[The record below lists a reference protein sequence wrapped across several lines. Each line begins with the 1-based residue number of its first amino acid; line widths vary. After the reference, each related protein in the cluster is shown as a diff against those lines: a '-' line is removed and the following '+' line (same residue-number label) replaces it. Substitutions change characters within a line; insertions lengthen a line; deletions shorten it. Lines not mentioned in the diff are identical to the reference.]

1 MEKVEN
7 SEIYVKLETAAN
19 QFTLKCLLSTVA
31 VMAIVWFLNIIGVFI
46 VDYRLAEAGFG
57 FGIATLLIT
66 GIVCKVCGISKFWIK
81 YFLLF
86 MIVLAT
92 TVLGI
97 MLTYHTVLLC
107 VLPLLYSAQYNRK
120 MVILVYLMTAVGT
133 FVSVMAGYFWG
144 LCDANMVVLTV
155 NSRSY
160 YVDDLTKV
168 VQFGPLNEHPWIT
181 LPLYYVLPR
190 IIILFTMIPVVLH
203 IADGI
208 VRKAE
213 REAELKYFS
222 EVDDMTKMYN
232 RNKYR
237 QMIKEYYPTV
247 SRIGVIFWDVNGLKE
262 TNDSKGH
269 EQGDRLITSIATL
282 IRELMGDHARAY
294 RIGGDEFVMII
305 EETSEKELEQ
315 FVAQWKDALKQKND
329 ESDFALSAAMG
340 YASGNGRDIEKIIK
354 RADHDMYKE
363 KQQKTEQE
371 DQ

>member
-1 MEKVEN
+1 M
-7 SEIYVKLETAAN
+7 
-19 QFTLKCLLSTVA
+19 
-31 VMAIVWFLNIIGVFI
+31 
-46 VDYRLAEAGFG
+46 
-57 FGIATLLIT
+57 
-66 GIVCKVCGISKFWIK
+66 
-81 YFLLF
+81 
-86 MIVLAT
+86 
-92 TVLGI
+92 
-97 MLTYHTVLLC
+97 
-107 VLPLLYSAQYNRK
+107 
-120 MVILVYLMTAVGT
+120 
-133 FVSVMAGYFWG
+133 
-144 LCDANMVVLTV
+144 
-155 NSRSY
+155 
-160 YVDDLTKV
+160 
-168 VQFGPLNEHPWIT
+168 
-181 LPLYYVLPR
+181 
-190 IIILFTMIPVVLH
+190 LFTMIPVVLH

-237 QMIKEYYPTV
+237 QMIKEYYSTV

-305 EETSEKELEQ
+305 EETNEEELEQ
-315 FVAQWKDALKQKND
+315 FVVRWKNALRQKND
-329 ESDFALSAAMG
+329 ESDFTLSAAMG
-340 YASGNGRDIEKIIK
+340 YAIGNGRDIEKIIK
-354 RADHDMYKE
+354 RADHDMYKK

>member
-1 MEKVEN
+1 MGKVEN
-7 SEIYVKLETAAN
+7 SEIYMKLETAAN
-19 QFTLKCLLSTVA
+19 QFTLKCLFSTAVIMVA
-31 VMAIVWFLNIIGVFI
+31 VWFLNIIGVF
-46 VDYRLAEAGFG
+46 VLDYRLAEVGFG
-57 FGIATLLIT
+57 CGIAILLIT
-66 GIVCKVCGISKFWIK
+66 GIVCRVCGISKPWVK

-86 MIVLAT
+86 MIILAT
-92 TVLGI
+92 TVLGV
-97 MLTYHTVLLC
+97 MLTYHTVLLS

-120 MVILVYLMTAVGT
+120 MVMLVYGMTAVGT

-160 YVDDLTKV
+160 YVNDLTKV
-168 VQFGPLNEHPWIT
+168 IQFGPLNEHPWIT
-181 LPLYYVLPR
+181 LPLYYVFPR
-190 IIILFTMIPVVLH
+190 MIMLFTMVPVVLH

-213 REAELKYFS
+213 REEELKYFS

-269 EQGDRLITSIATL
+269 EQGDRLITSIAKL
-282 IRELMGDHARAY
+282 IRELMGDHAKAY
-294 RIGGDEFVMII
+294 RIGGDEFVMILEDAT
-305 EETSEKELEQ
+305 EEELDQ
-315 FVAQWKDALKQKND
+315 FVAKWKDTLQQKNQG
-329 ESDFALSAAMG
+329 SDLVLSAAMG
-340 YASGNGRDIEKIIK
+340 YAIGNGCDIEKIIK
-354 RADHDMYKE
+354 RADHDMYKA
-363 KQQKTEQE
+363 KQHETKQE
-371 DQ
+371 DE